1 MPDARISGNQ
11 RSTRFNGNLKSGG
24 MTPITVAGVLVS
36 KSTAPHD
43 AGVLLIRT
51 V

>member
-1 MPDARISGNQ
+1 MPAVGISGSQ
-11 RSTRFNGNLKSGG
+11 RSTRFNGNLNSGG
-24 MTPITVAGVLVS
+24 ITPITVVGVLVI